1 VRLPRLSRRAP
12 LPFAGL
18 DPVSREFGFDRGRPI
33 DRWYIERFLD
43 AHRADVH
50 GRVLEVAERSYTER
64 YGDGEVTHGDVL
76 YARAGN
82 PQATIVGDLT
92 TGDGIPQGA
101 YDCMIV
107 TQTLPFIYDVAAAV
121 RGLHDAL
128 APGGV
133 VLASVPG
140 ISQVSRIDKRDW
152 GDWWRFTS
160 QGTRRLFAEVFT
172 GELDVEGHGN
182 VLSAS
187 AFLYG
192 YAAEEL
198 SDAQLAHH
206 DPEYELITTIRA
218 RRGADTG

>member
-1 VRLPRLSRRAP
+1 M
-12 LPFAGL
+12 
-18 DPVSREFGFDRGRPI
+18 SREFGFDRGGPI

-43 AHRADVH
+43 AHRADVR

-64 YGDGEVTHGDVL
+64 YGDGAVTHGDVL
-76 YARAGN
+76 YAAAGN
-82 PQATIVGDLT
+82 PEATLVGDFT

-101 YDCMIV
+101 YDCLIV

-121 RGLHDAL
+121 SGIHDAL

-140 ISQVSRIDKRDW
+140 ISQISRIDKRDW

-160 QGTRRLFAEVFT
+160 QGTQRLFGEVFT
-172 GELDVEGHGN
+172 DELDVQGHGN
-182 VLSAS
+182 VLSAC

-192 YAAEEL
+192 HGSPELTEE
-198 SDAQLAHH
+198 QLAHH

-218 RRGADTG
+218 RRGAAPE